1 MPAGSLN
8 RQDSGIPSHLMR
20 EPSGGLWSCSS
31 EPCLNSQCS
40 SEPFMGRQ
48 HSSGLLWDSRHAE
61 ALASAVPARA
71 EGSSRAAGSQLG
83 PRGAEAMDGQS
94 TYASEHCQVW
104 MATPSQPVAP
114 SHMLISEERM
124 RAPRRKRH
132 PKQPMSGE
140 AALTVAVP
148 RALSTS
154 SVQGI
159 LCRLEYTGS

>member
-1 MPAGSLN
+1 MPSYL
-8 RQDSGIPSHLMR
+8 SR

-31 EPCLNSQCS
+31 EPCLNSQRS

-61 ALASAVPARA
+61 ALASAVAARA
-71 EGSSRAAGSQLG
+71 EGSSRLAGSQLG
-83 PRGAEAMDGQS
+83 PCGAEAMDGQS

-114 SHMLISEERM
+114 SHTLISEERM

-132 PKQPMSGE
+132 PKQPISGD
-140 AALTVAVP
+140 AALIAPAP
-148 RALSTS
+148 RALNTF
-154 SVQGI
+154 SVLGNF
-159 LCRLEYTGS
+159 CRLAQTGS